1 MRTIPPALQ
10 EKLDSGVTTLCRCWI
25 LTRSDGVVLGF
36 TDNDRD
42 LVVDGVLCRADTG
55 AAGSEA
61 TQATGMA
68 IGGSELFGALSA
80 QSLAEDDLAAGLY
93 DAAAARMFIV
103 DWSEPELKVL
113 VSAGVVGDVRRR
125 GAAFTAELRGPAHR
139 LAEASGRLYTPACGA
154 DLGDARCRVD
164 LSASSFR
171 GEGSVASVIGASA
184 FIAAGLDGFDD
195 GWFTGGR
202 LTFASGDNAGFA
214 VEVKEHRAGA
224 EGMRLALWQAPPQ
237 GLGEGDTFAVTA
249 GCDKRFATCRD
260 RFDNGLNFR
269 GFPHIPGN
277 DFIIRYPLP
286 GEPGHDGRSLAG

>member
-36 TDNDRD
+36 TDHDRD

-171 GEGSVASVIGASA
+171 GEGSVASVIGAAA

-237 GLGEGDTFAVTA
+237 GLGDGDTFAVTA